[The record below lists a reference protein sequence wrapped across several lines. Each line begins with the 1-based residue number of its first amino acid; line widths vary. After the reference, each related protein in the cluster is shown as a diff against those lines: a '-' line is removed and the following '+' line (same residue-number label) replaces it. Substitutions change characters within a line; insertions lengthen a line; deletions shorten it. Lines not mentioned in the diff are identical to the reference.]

1 MSAIVPAFRPKEIH
15 TRFLY
20 PFFFDRAKAAVAY
33 DALSHT
39 FIRGRDGNPI
49 DVWEC
54 SEPPALYKEE
64 LLDHVDKFL
73 FQESERSCRYLRMSN
88 AVSSRWF
95 NKLQVVLAEPKPTR
109 QTDPSDIGM
118 PDKGNQ
124 QAKVVWPLS
133 VSPLASTEIFL
144 TNYGVGVF
152 SIALVP
158 DAPELDFQTATLF
171 NYKLAQLRPQVAARL
186 GIPHPSENIAMW
198 GQMAPSQKDKIAPA
212 PSVDAPVSQRL
223 GYAGGT
229 FQLGELVSEVVIK
242 PLQGLRVQPVQ
253 KQFSVYTVVRFGDD
267 VDFELVDVGR
277 ALSAFLSGIAQVE
290 EPSHA
295 GSPTGVIGATNAI
308 LNRHHSA
315 AVGLLGM
322 AQIVSDQP
330 SRELSF
336 NEQRI
341 PRVLLKYFVPY
352 LAALLQRVSLHRS
365 IGEASDLVLGH
376 GTDMAGELKK
386 LRQHMLE
393 FAVEGF
399 FPEISH
405 REVIDKYY
413 RMVQEGLGVRRAYQD
428 VSRAIADIDAQFA
441 ADHQAQLAQGQ
452 ADLATAMAGN
462 IAATRELQEQTAKH
476 LHVMASVQA
485 MVGWIEVFFVSV
497 YLAEL
502 WEIFASHVESLH
514 QWVPHGVVLGAVLGF
529 VSAAAIFR
537 PWKHTST

>member
-1 MSAIVPAFRPKEIH
+1 MSTIVAAFHPKEIQ

-20 PFFFDRAKAAVAY
+20 PFYFDRGKAAEAC
-33 DALSHT
+33 DSLSHAT
-39 FIRGRDGNPI
+39 IIGRDGKPVGI
-49 DVWEC
+49 WEC
-54 SEPPALYKEE
+54 SPPPALYREE
-64 LLDHVDKFL
+64 LLDHVDHFL
-73 FQESERSCRYLRMSN
+73 FQQSERSCRYLRMSN

-95 NKLQVVLAEPKPTR
+95 NRLQVVLAEPGPTK
-109 QTDPSDIGM
+109 Q
-118 PDKGNQ
+118 KGLNEIATNAQ
-124 QAKVVWPLS
+124 RGVSTSVVWP
-133 VSPLASTEIFL
+133 VSLAPLASSEVFL

-152 SIALVP
+152 SIALIP
-158 DAPELDFQTATLF
+158 NPPKLDFQAATLF

-186 GIPHPSENIAMW
+186 GIPHPSEHTKVW
-198 GQMAPSQKDKIAPA
+198 EQMPALQKEKIAPA
-212 PSVDAPVSQRL
+212 PALDAPVSQRL
-223 GYAGGT
+223 GRPGGT
-229 FQLGELVSEVVIK
+229 FLLGELVNEAVLN
-242 PLQGLRVQPVQ
+242 PLRDLRILSLQ
-253 KQFSVYTVVRFGDD
+253 KQFSVYTVVRFGDE
-267 VDFELVDVGR
+267 VDFEEVQVVR

-322 AQIVSDQP
+322 AHIVSDQP

-336 NEQRI
+336 NEQRV

-365 IGEASDLVLGH
+365 IGEASNLVLSH
-376 GTDMAGELKK
+376 STDMAGELRK

-393 FAVEGF
+393 FAVEGY

-405 REVIDKYY
+405 REVIDRYY

-441 ADHQAQLAQGQ
+441 ADHQARLAEGI
-452 ADLATAMAGN
+452 ADNAE
-462 IAATRELQEQTAKH
+462 ATRSLQEQMNKH

-485 MVGWIEVFFVSV
+485 NVGWLDVFVASV

-502 WEIFASHVESLH
+502 WEIFASHVEALH
-514 QWVPHGVVLGAVLGF
+514 HWVPHGVVAGAILGLL
-529 VSAAAIFR
+529 VSLAFFK
-537 PWKHTST
+537 PWKHSSS